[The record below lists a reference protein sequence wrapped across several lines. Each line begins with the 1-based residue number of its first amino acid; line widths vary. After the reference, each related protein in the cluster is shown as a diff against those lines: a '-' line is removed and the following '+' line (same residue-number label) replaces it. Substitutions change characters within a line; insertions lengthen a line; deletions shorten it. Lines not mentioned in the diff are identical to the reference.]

1 MPSSVTLKLTVYG
14 DSYQELLEKAET
26 SLISF
31 LDIEPEELDNKV
43 QFELTV
49 TENLDEDLM
58 HSYVGQF
65 IAKIR

>member
-1 MPSSVTLKLTVYG
+1 VPSSVILKLTVYG
-14 DSYQELLEKAET
+14 DSYSELVEKAET

-43 QFELTV
+43 QFDLTV
-49 TENLDEDLM
+49 TENLDEDVM

>member
-1 MPSSVTLKLTVYG
+1 MPSSVILKLTVYG
-14 DSYQELLEKAET
+14 DSYSELVEKAET

-43 QFELTV
+43 QFDLTV
-49 TENLDEDLM
+49 TENLDEDVM